1 MNMRLLLLLFIQF
14 LIFEGVL
21 NATELEKNIFSYSAD
36 YTSGNLSKSD
46 ENLSIDEHKYYQK
59 VVLDKDNVYRLKT
72 FKRQLAL
79 TPKILKNMINL
90 EANLAVENKA
100 QFANKKRNIIN
111 SL

>member
-1 MNMRLLLLLFIQF
+1 MTMRILLLLQF
-14 LIFEGVL
+14 LTFERVL
-21 NATELEKNIFSYSAD
+21 SATEVEKNIFSYSAD
-36 YTSGNLSKSD
+36 YTSGDLSKTVESI
-46 ENLSIDEHKYYQK
+46 SIDEYKYYQK

-72 FKRQLAL
+72 FKRELTT

-90 EANLAVENKA
+90 EANLAIENKA

>member
-1 MNMRLLLLLFIQF
+1 MQCVCCKPVSSKIS
-14 LIFEGVL
+14 
-21 NATELEKNIFSYSAD
+21 KNI
-36 YTSGNLSKSD
+36 
-46 ENLSIDEHKYYQK
+46 SIDEYKYYQK

-72 FKRQLAL
+72 FKKELAI

-90 EANLAVENKA
+90 ESNLAFENIE

>member
-1 MNMRLLLLLFIQF
+1 MRILLLLQF

-21 NATELEKNIFSYSAD
+21 DATELEKDIFSYSAD
-36 YTSGNLSKSD
+36 HTSGSLSKTA
-46 ENLSIDEHKYYQK
+46 ENISIDEFRYYQK

-72 FKRQLAL
+72 FKRELAI

-90 EANLAVENKA
+90 ESNLAFENKE
-100 QFANKKRNIIN
+100 QFANKKRIIIN

>member
-1 MNMRLLLLLFIQF
+1 MRILLLLQF

-21 NATELEKNIFSYSAD
+21 DATELEKEIFSYSAD
-36 YTSGNLSKSD
+36 YTSGSLSKIA
-46 ENLSIDEHKYYQK
+46 ENISINEYRYYQK

-72 FKRQLAL
+72 FKRELAI

-90 EANLAVENKA
+90 ESNLTFENKE

>member
-1 MNMRLLLLLFIQF
+1 MRILLLLQF

-21 NATELEKNIFSYSAD
+21 DATELEKDIFSYSAD
-36 YTSGNLSKSD
+36 YTSGSLSKIA
-46 ENLSIDEHKYYQK
+46 ENISIDEYRYYQK

-72 FKRQLAL
+72 FKRELVV

-90 EANLAVENKA
+90 ESNLAFENKA

>member
-1 MNMRLLLLLFIQF
+1 MRLLLFLQL
-14 LIFEGVL
+14 LIFKGVL

-36 YTSGNLSKSD
+36 YTSGKLSRTA
-46 ENLSIDEHKYYQK
+46 ENISIDEYKYYQK

-72 FKRQLAL
+72 FKRELAV
-79 TPKILKNMINL
+79 TPEILKNIINL
-90 EANLAVENKA
+90 ENNLAVENKA

>member
-1 MNMRLLLLLFIQF
+1 MRILLLLQF

-36 YTSGNLSKSD
+36 YTSGNLKKTA
-46 ENLSIDEHKYYQK
+46 ENISIGEYKYYQK

-72 FKRQLAL
+72 FKRELAV

-100 QFANKKRNIIN
+100 QFANQKRNIIN
-111 SL
+111 FL

>member
-1 MNMRLLLLLFIQF
+1 MRLFLLLQL
-14 LIFEGVL
+14 LIFKGVL

-36 YTSGNLSKSD
+36 YTSGNLKKTA
-46 ENLSIDEHKYYQK
+46 ENISIDEYKYYQK

-72 FKRQLAL
+72 FKRELAV

-90 EANLAVENKA
+90 EANLAVVNNA

>member
-1 MNMRLLLLLFIQF
+1 MRLLLSIQF
-14 LIFEGVL
+14 LIFEGML

-36 YTSGNLSKSD
+36 YTSGYSSKISK
-46 ENLSIDEHKYYQK
+46 NISIDEYKYYQK

-72 FKRQLAL
+72 FNRELTI

-90 EANLAVENKA
+90 EANLTIENKA
-100 QFANKKRNIIN
+100 QFANKKKNIIN

>member
-1 MNMRLLLLLFIQF
+1 MRILLLLQF

-21 NATELEKNIFSYSAD
+21 DATELEKDIFSYSAD
-36 YTSGNLSKSD
+36 YTSGSLSKIA
-46 ENLSIDEHKYYQK
+46 ENISIDEYRYYQK

-72 FKRQLAL
+72 FKRELAI

-90 EANLAVENKA
+90 ETNLAFENKA
-100 QFANKKRNIIN
+100 QYANKKRKIIN

>member
-1 MNMRLLLLLFIQF
+1 MTMRLLLLLQF
-14 LIFEGVL
+14 LTFEGML
-21 NATELEKNIFSYSAD
+21 GAAELEKNIFSYSAD
-36 YTSGNLSKSD
+36 YTSGNLSKTFESI
-46 ENLSIDEHKYYQK
+46 SIDEYKYYQK

-72 FKRQLAL
+72 FKRELTT

-90 EANLAVENKA
+90 EANLAIENKA

>member
-1 MNMRLLLLLFIQF
+1 MRILLLLQF

-21 NATELEKNIFSYSAD
+21 NATELEKDIFSYSAD
-36 YTSGNLSKSD
+36 YTSGNLSKIA
-46 ENLSIDEHKYYQK
+46 ENISIDEYRYYQK

-72 FKRQLAL
+72 FKSELAI

-90 EANLAVENKA
+90 EANLAFENTAKL
-100 QFANKKRNIIN
+100 ANKKRSTIN

>member
-1 MNMRLLLLLFIQF
+1 MAMRLMLLLQF
-14 LIFEGVL
+14 LIFEGML

-36 YTSGNLSKSD
+36 YTSGKLSRTA
-46 ENLSIDEHKYYQK
+46 ENISIDEYKYYQK

-72 FKRQLAL
+72 FKRELTT
-79 TPKILKNMINL
+79 TPKILKNMIIL
-90 EANLAVENKA
+90 EANLAIENKA

>member
-1 MNMRLLLLLFIQF
+1 MTMRLLLLLQF
-14 LIFEGVL
+14 LTFEGML
-21 NATELEKNIFSYSAD
+21 GAAELEKNIFPYSAD
-36 YTSGNLSKSD
+36 YTSGNLSKTFESI
-46 ENLSIDEHKYYQK
+46 SIDEYKYYQK

-72 FKRQLAL
+72 FKRELTT

-90 EANLAVENKA
+90 EANLAIENKA

>member
-1 MNMRLLLLLFIQF
+1 MRILLLLQF

-21 NATELEKNIFSYSAD
+21 DATELEKEIFSYSAD
-36 YTSGNLSKSD
+36 YTSGSLSKIA
-46 ENLSIDEHKYYQK
+46 ENISIDEYRYYQK

-72 FKRQLAL
+72 FKRELAI

-90 EANLAVENKA
+90 ESNLAFENKE